1 MDSKRNLLQNL
12 GELEVYLL
20 LQNAK
25 LLQYFDAFINHGGDD
40 IQQLIDSLN
49 DPKEF
54 DQLIKIV
61 EMDKKPLH
69 VQRFKKALL
78 QYSTQNITSHHNQ
91 QHIAKEFQS
100 NNIYT
105 NQEGSSLN
113 IDNNNNGNNNMF
125 TNSNWCSLVPSIYS
139 GLNLFPNQS
148 SLINSL
154 SSTQSILSNYSQN
167 FNPLFNQW
175 AILNNSQNASM
186 FQSLAMGISNQQ
198 QLITPAESVDRT
210 DHSFKL
216 SDYTHSLE
224 QSITSKKCQ
233 QEEENIQDIN
243 ETNQSKTQNN
253 LLNRTITNSQI
264 NALKLIVTEKL
275 IDDPLKIR
283 PSATLMKSD
292 YLKLEIAITAL
303 LPYLPKFQ
311 IRKSNNSRNANE
323 QEIQVGNVCFITVY
337 IYNMY
342 YIKHSYGISKTVVS
356 VVMEQY
362 I

>member
-1 MDSKRNLLQNL
+1 M
-12 GELEVYLL
+12 
-20 LQNAK
+20 
-25 LLQYFDAFINHGGDD
+25 
-40 IQQLIDSLN
+40 IDSLN

-113 IDNNNNGNNNMF
+113 IDNNNNNMF

-154 SSTQSILSNYSQN
+154 TSTQSILSNYSQN

-175 AILNNSQNASM
+175 AILNNSQNAPM

-198 QLITPAESVDRT
+198 HLITPVESVDRN
-210 DHSFKL
+210 DHSFSEL
-216 SDYTHSLE
+216 Y
-224 QSITSKKCQ
+224 
-233 QEEENIQDIN
+233 
-243 ETNQSKTQNN
+243 
-253 LLNRTITNSQI
+253 
-264 NALKLIVTEKL
+264 
-275 IDDPLKIR
+275 
-283 PSATLMKSD
+283 
-292 YLKLEIAITAL
+292 
-303 LPYLPKFQ
+303 
-311 IRKSNNSRNANE
+311 
-323 QEIQVGNVCFITVY
+323 VY
-337 IYNMY
+337 IFIVNFLHYF
-342 YIKHSYGISKTVVS
+342 
-356 VVMEQY
+356 Q
-362 I
+362 